1 MQIRREGDTAVTDDK
16 PQDNVPPPPGGAPAP
31 EKDLPG
37 EDTRSHLAE
46 LSAKL
51 IAMNAAAAGQ
61 AARATSAH
69 WARTAR
75 ALAGLWGGAANAALD
90 MARADPLLLAAA
102 WRDYAT
108 DARQRAALTL
118 PRDAGRLRVP
128 WRETG
133 RGQYSKQESELL
145 GADRWRWSRH
155 HATRTP

>member
-69 WARTAR
+69 VSSCDSSFA
-75 ALAGLWGGAANAALD
+75 
-90 MARADPLLLAAA
+90 
-102 WRDYAT
+102 
-108 DARQRAALTL
+108 
-118 PRDAGRLRVP
+118 PRRSVVAFASVERLSPR
-128 WRETG
+128 
-133 RGQYSKQESELL
+133 
-145 GADRWRWSRH
+145 
-155 HATRTP
+155 